1 MESYGGGKGTGQ
13 IYSTYNQSFCLLF
26 GCREAVKEAVSGA
39 SVFLSKVSGDRE
51 GGGLETVIVKS
62 I

>member
-1 MESYGGGKGTGQ
+1 MESYGGGEGKGQ
-13 IYSTYNQSFCLLF
+13 IYSTCNQSFCLLC

-39 SVFLSKVSGDRE
+39 SVCLNKVGGDRE